1 MRELGSAV
9 KVLVALAATSCGA
22 GAARFPTSEARETEA
37 PRRPPGV
44 AVDPEL
50 ELPPASPRGTT
61 ESFVSVLSAPRD
73 LKHATG
79 LVAAFF
85 RAITLESGEALD
97 LVISSD
103 ASLDSSSGRF
113 PARAAWRSRFAQFDY
128 QSLRSASL
136 YRDGD
141 LETYRG
147 SDQPKLGVQR
157 RLPEMRADDVF
168 VRVRLDVTQVQKT
181 RLFADEIGFL
191 MRPSG
196 DGYQIVTISE
206 DFAVP

>member
-1 MRELGSAV
+1 MRRLVGGALTALVVSA
-9 KVLVALAATSCGA
+9 CHA
-22 GAARFPTSEARETEA
+22 GAARFPTSDAPDDEA
-37 PRRPPGV
+37 PRRAPGV

-50 ELPPASPRGTT
+50 ELPEAAARGST

-73 LKHATG
+73 LRRATS
-79 LVAAFF
+79 LVAAYF
-85 RAITLESGEALD
+85 RAITAESGEALD
-97 LVISSD
+97 EVLSSE
-103 ASLDSSSGRF
+103 STLESSSGRY
-113 PARAAWRSRFAQFDY
+113 PARSAWRSRFTQFDY
-128 QSLRSASL
+128 QSLRNASL
-136 YRDGD
+136 YRDAD

-147 SDQPKLGVQR
+147 RERPTLGELR
-157 RLPEMRADDVF
+157 RLPEMREDDVF

>member
-1 MRELGSAV
+1 MRDFCAGV
-9 KVLVALAATSCGA
+9 LAAIAVSSCST
-22 GAARFPTSEARETEA
+22 GAARFATSDARETEA
-37 PRRPPGV
+37 PRRAPGV
-44 AVDPEL
+44 AVDPGL
-50 ELPPASPRGTT
+50 ELPEPAPRGST
-61 ESFVSVLSAPRD
+61 ESFVTVLSTPHD
-73 LKHATG
+73 LGHATG
-79 LVAAFF
+79 LVAAYF

-97 LVISSD
+97 LVLSSE
-103 ASLDSSSGRF
+103 ASLESSSGRF

-147 SDQPKLGVQR
+147 SDQPTLGVQR

-191 MRPSG
+191 MRPRG
-196 DGYQIVTISE
+196 EGYQILTISE
-206 DFAVP
+206 DFSVP

>member
-1 MRELGSAV
+1 MRDFCAGA
-9 KVLVALAATSCGA
+9 LVAIAVSSCNP
-22 GAARFPTSEARETEA
+22 GAARFPTSDVRETET
-37 PRRPPGV
+37 PRRAPGV

-50 ELPPASPRGTT
+50 ELPEAAPRGST
-61 ESFVSVLSAPRD
+61 ESVVTVLSTPHD

-79 LVAAFF
+79 LVAAYF

-97 LVISSD
+97 LVLSTE
-103 ASLDSSSGRF
+103 ASLESSSGRF

-136 YRDGD
+136 YRDAD

-147 SDQPKLGVQR
+147 SDQSKLGVQR
-157 RLPEMRADDVF
+157 RLPEMRTDDVF

-191 MRPSG
+191 MRPRG
-196 DGYQIVTISE
+196 DGYQILTISE

>member
-1 MRELGSAV
+1 MRDVGWG
-9 KVLVALAATSCGA
+9 VLVAIAVSSCGT
-22 GAARFPTSEARETEA
+22 GAARFATSEARVTDA
-37 PRRPPGV
+37 PRRAPGV

-50 ELPPASPRGTT
+50 ELPEAAPRGTT
-61 ESFVSVLSAPRD
+61 ESFVTVLSAPRD
-73 LKHATG
+73 LRHATS
-79 LVAAFF
+79 LVAAYF

-97 LVISSD
+97 LVLSSE
-103 ASLDSSSGRF
+103 ASLESSSGRF

-136 YRDGD
+136 YRDAD

-147 SDQPKLGVQR
+147 SDQPKLALQR

-191 MRPSG
+191 MRPRG
-196 DGYQIVTISE
+196 DSYQIVTISE

>member
-1 MRELGSAV
+1 MRDFGWR
-9 KVLVALAATSCGA
+9 VLLALAVSACGA
-22 GAARFPTSEARETEA
+22 GPARFPTSDAPEADI
-37 PRRPPGV
+37 PRRAPGV
-44 AVDPEL
+44 AVDPEF
-50 ELPPASPRGTT
+50 ELPEAAPKGTT
-61 ESFVSVLSAPRD
+61 ESFVTVLSAPRD

-79 LVAAFF
+79 LVAAYF

-97 LVISSD
+97 LVLSSE
-103 ASLDSSSGRF
+103 ASLESSSGRF

-136 YRDGD
+136 YRDAD
-141 LETYRG
+141 LEKYRG
-147 SDQPKLGVQR
+147 SDQPELGVQR
-157 RLPEMRADDVF
+157 RLPEMRVDDVF

-191 MRPSG
+191 MRPRG
-196 DGYQIVTISE
+196 DGYQIVTITE